1 MNLLPTARKKIL
13 TKLYFTRV
21 AVVAAGM
28 LSLTLFIHL
37 TLMVPSF
44 VETHLAVSAREREVA
59 GLGERLAVTEDKQVS
74 ERVSVLTARVSQL
87 AQSARTHTAS
97 SVFRGILAV
106 PHPGV
111 RITGLSFAPGSSA
124 KMVLVGVAATRESL
138 RSYTATLGTLP
149 YVSNVDLPISA
160 YAKEANIEFT
170 ITLTGSF
177 IL

>member
-1 MNLLPTARKKIL
+1 MNLLPHARKSIL
-13 TKLYFTRV
+13 AKLYLTRV

-28 LSLTLFIHL
+28 LSLVLLIHL
-37 TLMVPSF
+37 TLMVPAF
-44 VETHLAVSAREREVA
+44 VEVQQAVSARESTLA
-59 GLGERLAVTEDKQVS
+59 GLGEQLAVYDDKQVS
-74 ERVSVLTARVSQL
+74 GRVTGLTERVTQL

-97 SVFRGILAV
+97 SALRGILLV

-111 RITGLSFAPGSSA
+111 RITGLSFAPGTNA
-124 KMVLVGVAATRESL
+124 RMLLVGVATTRESL

-160 YAKEANIEFT
+160 YAKESDIEFT
-170 ITLTGSF
+170 ITLAGSF